1 MPHRDSFGNNWDNP
15 LQAAFWDSGARPDA
29 CYRQSGEEG
38 HANWDRCQPLA
49 EEWAV
54 REGRTDLYVHFR
66 VPPSTVGQQPT
77 DPSETRPSNAPMLND
92 IWCDREQR
100 TFQRSTQE
108 PPQWINFSA
117 PPQQIPQY
125 NWDSFRGELDIRT
138 SVTPPTPIPPQRLA
152 GHQNGGQILP
162 TTLEPYLVHGW
173 RFRTGAAARYFERLL
188 DLSDEDDETIRAFR
202 GMSSSR
208 QRVYMENYPLPDP
221 PVRAEPSQEPEE
233 LWNAP
238 IQLQHGHW
246 MISIPG
252 TDPPQF
258 KWGQSSARGAQFAA
272 NMVHRGI
279 GDTNTSNSSNPIYK
293 FLCYTQEQQG
303 AYMRLHPEEGA
314 PLNQYET
321 TMLKTRDQK
330 GRFRKKGPDLKNMIY
345 EILHRAIVKPDKKGK
360 KHDRD
365 KIMKWA
371 VTKGLAPAVYKCGK
385 LGTWHAASDTMMV
398 IARPEVRERWC
409 TKAIGDHCISC
420 GGSGQYYA
428 QDGGFEFVRVSGMS
442 RYVEIGW
449 ARENYNLWRN
459 GTWHREREPET
470 PEQRQERI
478 RNSGTGEIPG
488 YHSVVPEWRNGGAL
502 EDPTKLLFGI
512 ELEIRSVNRRMIC
525 TKAEEIGWVGEQ
537 DGSLCRQTG
546 LEVVAKPESFEEI
559 SDPKGR
565 WKTFLNEIR
574 GKCRGWD
581 AGKHYG
587 MHISVSRQSMDQ
599 KHQIRFVCF
608 FHDNTKLCEFIA
620 GRSQND
626 YCKFYKKEKDISA
639 LRPESKYEAACV
651 RGEHR
656 IEVRIF
662 RSTVSE
668 SGFMRN
674 VEFTHSAVEFT
685 KALSNSKTGEFSHE
699 EFEGWL
705 KNDSHKSRYPNLY
718 EHMFMPDGKPRPPK
732 STKKDELPQI
742 APGELEAERQ
752 GSQRQRISNIS
763 RNLSTAP
770 VSVATLEEE
779 EDVVPMQDEEDEEDN
794 NF

>member
-1 MPHRDSFGNNWDNP
+1 MPVRDQWFNEWNNQLLADFWASFERGGN
-15 LQAAFWDSGARPDA
+15 RP
-29 CYRQSGEEG
+29 YRNSGEPESE
-38 HANWDRCQPLA
+38 HQERIQPMA

-66 VPPSTVGQQPT
+66 VPPSTVGT
-77 DPSETRPSNAPMLND
+77 LNAPMLED
-92 IWCDREQR
+92 IWEDREQR
-100 TFQRSTQE
+100 TFQRSIHN
-108 PPQWINFSA
+108 PPQWINIPP
-117 PPQQIPQY
+117 PPQVPRFDWSAEHQAWVEAQHAPI
-125 NWDSFRGELDIRT
+125 
-138 SVTPPTPIPPQRLA
+138 PIPPPQRWA
-152 GHQNGGQILP
+152 GHTRG
-162 TTLEPYLVHGW
+162 PYGDVADLGSVFPYGVHGF
-173 RFRTGAAARYFERLL
+173 RFRTMAAANYFERLL
-188 DLSDEDDETIRAFR
+188 DLSDEDDDTIRSFR
-202 GMSSSR
+202 EMSSSH
-208 QRVYMENYPLPDP
+208 QRVYMENYPLPQQVPTPLSP
-221 PVRAEPSQEPEE
+221 PEQIEEP
-233 LWNAP
+233 WNAP
-238 IQLQHGHW
+238 LRREGSSGNWQMAIEN
-246 MISIPG
+246 
-252 TDPPQF
+252 TDPVRYG
-258 KWGQSSARGAQFAA
+258 WGLADAESAQFGA
-272 NMVHRGI
+272 NMAARGI
-279 GDTNTSNSSNPIYK
+279 GSVSSNHG
-293 FLCYTQEQQG
+293 EQNAVWVFATRG
-303 AYMRLHPEEGA
+303 ITARREYMREHPEEGA

-330 GRFRKKGPDLKNMIY
+330 GRFRKKGPNLKNMIY
-345 EILHRAIVKPDKKGK
+345 EILSTAIIKPDKKGK
-360 KHDRD
+360 RHDRD

-371 VTKGLAPAVYKCGK
+371 GTKGLAPSISKCGK
-385 LGTWHAASDTMMV
+385 FGTWHHHREMLNV
-398 IARPEVRERWC
+398 LVRPGEPYQRWC
-409 TKAIGDHCISC
+409 ADAVNTHCVAC

-428 QDGGFEFVRVSGMS
+428 SDGGFEFVRVSGMN
-442 RYVEIGW
+442 RHVEIGW

-459 GTWHREREPET
+459 GVWHREREPES

-488 YHSVVPEWRNGGAL
+488 YHSVVPEWRSGTVL

-587 MHISVSRQSMDQ
+587 MHISVSRQAMDQ

-626 YCKFYKKEKDISA
+626 YCKFYKKQKDLSA

-651 RGEHR
+651 RGDHR

-685 KALSNSKTGEFSHE
+685 KILANSKTGDFSHE

-705 KNDSHKSRYPNLY
+705 KNDDHKARYPNLY
-718 EHMFMPDGKPRPPK
+718 EHMFMPDGKPRPAK

-742 APGELEAERQ
+742 APGELEAEGQ
-752 GSQRQRISNIS
+752 GRR
-763 RNLSTAP
+763 P
-770 VSVATLEEE
+770 VVPAWRVAFTDLAGVQVASATSEEE
-779 EDVVPMQDEEDEEDN
+779 EDEDEESSSDDEDDLI
-794 NF
+794 